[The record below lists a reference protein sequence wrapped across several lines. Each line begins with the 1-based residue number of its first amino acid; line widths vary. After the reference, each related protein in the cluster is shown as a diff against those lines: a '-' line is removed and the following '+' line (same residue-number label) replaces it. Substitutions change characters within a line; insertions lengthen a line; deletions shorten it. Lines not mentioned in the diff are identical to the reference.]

1 MDTPIIQNKNNKY
14 RAKCYK
20 FITKYQ
26 TLIEA
31 AIMNEPPNIE
41 PLFPIK
47 KGEFKKLAE
56 LLAKNFDYE
65 LFKRLKKDVKT
76 DKSVEKMNEYD
87 KERLIFYYMLTQKE
101 KGKVIVSEKKGKNA
115 FYSKKVGIPSCEYWN
130 KILLQSSFTKDNFNV
145 FVGNLYD
152 LVNEQC
158 KVNEA
163 PSEVHINFYDDEVK
177 GNTDVGKIFIESETF
192 LEVIELSQFFLGD
205 ASLKYLNEQKLFAYQ
220 RSFSDSISTFLRL
233 RFGKFL
239 MYQTLDLLETQLV
252 IFTSGT
258 TLFSYGLRP
267 SRDIDLGIFY
277 RENDKI
283 NIKFEAVTKDMD
295 PCFFDVGYVTEE
307 EEEAKKYPIRKY
319 LFDNTNSLYAFGV
332 KILNVKEDIIKTRF
346 RRFSTKQSKKA
357 LGDYIFLLYTYKF
370 NLPLPRGSEEYLN
383 HIFPVIQRRY
393 KITKE
398 EEKAIKKYME
408 NINTIKNKK

>member
-76 DKSVEKMNEYD
+76 NKSVDKMNEYD

-163 PSEVHINFYDDEVK
+163 PSEVHINFYDDDEVK
-177 GNTDVGKIFIESETF
+177 GNGGVGKIFIESETF

-239 MYQTLDLLETQLV
+239 MYQILDLLRVQYVL
-252 IFTSGT
+252 FTGGI

-267 SRDIDLGIFY
+267 SRDVDYVVYNNLSLNINKKL
-277 RENDKI
+277 DKI
-283 NIKFEAVTKDMD
+283 IENME
-295 PCFFDVGYVTEE
+295 PCFMDISYMTLEDEE
-307 EEEAKKYPIRKY
+307 EKKYPIRKY
-319 LFDNTNSLYAFGV
+319 LFDVNSSLYSFGI
-332 KILNVKEDIIKTRF
+332 KILTNIEDSVKTRY
-346 RRFSTKQSKKA
+346 RRFSSIKSKKA
-357 LGDYIFLLYTYKF
+357 LSDYIFLLYTYNIDF
-370 NLPLPRGSEEYLN
+370 HLPKGAEQYKN
-383 HIFPVIQRRY
+383 QIYPVLQRRY

-398 EEKAIKKYME
+398 EERK
-408 NINTIKNKK
+408 IKNFVKELKQI